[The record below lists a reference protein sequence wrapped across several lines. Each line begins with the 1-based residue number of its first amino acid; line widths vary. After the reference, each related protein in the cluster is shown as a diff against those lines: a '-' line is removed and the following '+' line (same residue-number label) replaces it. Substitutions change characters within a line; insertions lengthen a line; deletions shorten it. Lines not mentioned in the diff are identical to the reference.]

1 LVGTVL
7 LLAALLLLG
16 LQTDSGATAAAQFL
30 VRQANSLP
38 RTTLTVERAS
48 GSWVRSLRLIDV
60 SLTRPGSASGSS
72 PLTMA
77 HVDTLAVQYDLKEL
91 LWGRVRLTE
100 VRVRGPSLTMRQAA
114 DSTWDWLRLMPSS
127 EDASRDTSTAVG
139 AVRIDRLRL
148 AGGQFTAKFHAGGR
162 DSTARV
168 RNLDLRARALTTGP
182 SLGGRLDTLGL
193 RAHLPADTTALRL
206 GARGALSASQIRL
219 DTLHLTSQRSRVRG
233 HGTARLPRG
242 PGDTLEDVAL
252 HLRADPL
259 VLRDL
264 TAFLPGLDVN
274 PRESIALN
282 ADLTGSGRRL
292 ILDAEAQFSGGGSLT
307 AHAET
312 TPWTVGAPDAPPLRY
327 VLDAEVRDLTTSL
340 IGPLDTTRNALS
352 GTIDGSLRGPALTA
366 LSGTVE
372 ARLTD
377 TRLQEVRVPALRFRS
392 TVQDGT
398 AEVRLTGTLNGTA
411 LSLRGSARPFVDAP
425 SMDLT
430 AQVRDLSLSTVLPA
444 GPVAGVLA
452 GTVQVEGRSMT
463 TETARYDIDATL
475 RPSRIGLQPIEGGN
489 LSLSLRPDR
498 AEATGS
504 LTVPDGRLQASGHAV
519 LDGSEEFVLDSVG
532 LKNVDVAA
540 LVGDTTKSRVTG
552 SLRAR
557 GQGFDSQAAQARAT
571 VQIREAQY
579 GPHRVSQSTTTAR
592 LDDGQLTTE
601 TSMQVNGGTWT
612 LAARGR
618 PFAPVPSAT
627 VTEGRFR
634 EVDFGPFLQ
643 DTTQSSALFGTIQ
656 GRVRGT
662 TPDTLRLNA
671 RLTLDSSRVNRQR
684 ISGASAAVSLR
695 DSTLRADLS
704 LDSPNGAAQ
713 FVVEGR
719 PFASLPSYR
728 VSEGS
733 FENLDVGAIAGVP
746 DLTTQLS
753 GVLTVTVRDTRLS
766 TLTLNSELSLQE
778 SSINQASLS
787 EGRLTVAADDGRLT
801 ADGQVAVA
809 GGSLQLS
816 GHLDSLDHQPSYA
829 LRASARSIDADALVG
844 LDTTQ
849 ARLGTARWSLTGQG
863 TALTNMEAS
872 TRFSAGSIR
881 ADRLRLDSLRG
892 SGTLRDGLLS
902 VDTLSVTS
910 NAFEGQ
916 GQGSVALVREAGL
929 SDFSFRATVS
939 SASPLRRLLGADR
952 LRLQEG
958 QVDAQVSGAAGQQ
971 RIEGS
976 LAVEALVYEAVQL
989 GNAQLS
995 FTGRRGTDQLL
1006 GQLEVKG
1013 TAEAFSVSRLMGTK
1027 VRLDALYDGTSI
1039 DLSADV
1045 RFDQNDRAALEAT
1058 LRPQAAPTTLRLR
1071 QLTFQLGPDRWSLQQ
1086 ETTIVAGDNY
1096 SVDRLLFRSGAQ
1108 QIAVDG
1114 TVALTGRQSLIVTA
1128 ENVRLGPIAP
1138 LVDLPG
1144 LGGTLA
1150 GTLSL
1155 TGTASDPTIDGTLD
1169 LDFRTNQTPVG
1180 TLRLEVG
1187 YDDFATSVRAK
1198 LTHTSGPVLTAEGSV
1213 PADLRLQAPT
1223 TVAVSERPVRF
1234 DASTRQFPINW
1245 IDPFLDPST
1254 IRSVEGT
1261 LSGDISVRG
1270 TPNQPALSGTV
1281 SVSDVGAAVPP
1292 LGTTYRNGSI
1302 ALQLAGDQIT
1312 LTEATIESDNDGT
1325 LRAKGSISFPKLTAG
1340 EYDLKLSA
1348 SNLLAIDT
1356 QAYRRAVV
1364 DGNVTLQGTVRRPN
1378 LTGQVRVERGSIYYT
1393 EAFAEGAASVAQVS
1407 LRPEDQ
1413 LVLQKR
1419 FGPRPIMADTST
1431 FDPYEALALDL
1442 TVRID
1447 RNTWLRSTS
1456 NPELNVQFAGDLS
1469 VQKSPNQDLEVFGT
1483 VRVIEGQSTVRQFGQ
1498 EFQITDGTLTFN
1510 GDPADPSLD
1519 LAAVYERRAR
1529 GTSSTQIRITLSLK
1543 GRLGNPS
1550 TSLSSEPSMS
1560 TRDILSY
1567 LATGRPAD
1575 AVFGGGSEGDNIAT
1589 QVALSQAAN
1598 LVESLAA
1605 NELGLDV
1612 VRLQVRA
1619 GGRSYFTIGR
1629 YLTPRLFVSIEQP
1642 VIDPSAQNPTGPSA
1656 YIPDVTLEYRLT
1668 DYLLLRSLSG
1678 RQALQLNLLLEYSY

>member
-1 LVGTVL
+1 MVGTVL

-16 LQTDSGATAAAQFL
+16 LQTDPGATAAAQFL
-30 VRQANSLP
+30 ARQANPLP

-48 GSWVRSLRLIDV
+48 GSWIRSLRLVDV
-60 SLTRPGSASGSS
+60 SLTRTDSASGT

-77 HVDTLAVQYDLKEL
+77 HVDTLAAQYDLKDL
-91 LWGRVRLTE
+91 LWGRVHLTK
-100 VRVRGPSLTMRQAA
+100 VRVRGPSVTMRQAA
-114 DSTWDWLRLMPSS
+114 DSTWDWLRLMPSGTS
-127 EDASRDTSTAVG
+127 GDTSTAGG
-139 AVRIDRLRL
+139 AIQIDRIRL
-148 AGGQFTAKFHAGGR
+148 AGGQFTAKFYAGGR
-162 DSTARV
+162 DSTARI
-168 RNLDLRARALTTGP
+168 RNLALRAHALTTGP
-182 SLGGRLDTLGL
+182 SPGGHLDTLGL

-206 GARGALSASQIRL
+206 GARGELSASHVRL

-233 HGTARLPRG
+233 HGTARLPEG
-242 PGDTLEDVAL
+242 PGDTLENVAL

-274 PRESIALN
+274 PRESIALD

-292 ILDAEAQFSGGGSLT
+292 MLDAEAQFSGGGSLT
-307 AHAET
+307 AHAEA
-312 TPWTVGAPDAPPLRY
+312 TPWAEGAPDASPLRY
-327 VLDAEVRDLTTSL
+327 VLDAEVQDLTTSL

-377 TRLQEVRVPALRFRS
+377 TRLQEVRVPTLRFRS

-411 LSLRGSARPFVDAP
+411 LSLRGSARPFADAP

-430 AQVRDLSLSTVLPA
+430 AQVRDFSLSTVLPA
-444 GPVAGVLA
+444 GPVEGVLA
-452 GTVQVEGRSMT
+452 GTVQVEGQSMA

-475 RPSRIGLQPIEGGN
+475 RPSRIGLQPIEAGN

-498 AEATGS
+498 AQATGS
-504 LTVPDGRLQASGHAV
+504 LTVPHGRLRASGHVV

-540 LVGDTTKSRVTG
+540 LVGDTTESRVTG
-552 SLRAR
+552 SLQAR
-557 GQGFDSQAAQARAT
+557 GQGFDPQTAQARAA
-571 VQIREAQY
+571 VQIRQAQY
-579 GPHRVSQSTTTAR
+579 GPHRVSQLTTTAR
-592 LDDGQLTTE
+592 LDSGQLTAE

-612 LAARGR
+612 LAAKGR

-627 VTEGRFR
+627 VTEGRFQA
-634 EVDFGPFLQ
+634 VDIGPFLQ

-656 GRVRGT
+656 GHVRGT
-662 TPDTLRLNA
+662 TPDALRLDA

-684 ISGASAAVSLR
+684 ISRASAAVSLQ

-704 LDSPNGAAQ
+704 LDSPHGAAQ
-713 FVVEGR
+713 FVLNGR
-719 PFASLPSYR
+719 PFASVPRYH

-753 GVLTVTVRDTRLS
+753 GALTMTVRDTRLP
-766 TLTLNSELSLQE
+766 TLALHSELTFRN

-801 ADGQVAVA
+801 ADGRMAVA
-809 GGSLQLS
+809 GGALRLS
-816 GHLDSLDHQPSYA
+816 GHLDSLDRRPSYA

-849 ARLGTARWSLTGQG
+849 ARLGTAQWTLTGRG
-863 TALTNMEAS
+863 TALTNVEAS

-892 SGTLRDGLLS
+892 RGTLRNGLLS
-902 VDTLSVTS
+902 VDTFSVSS

-916 GQGSVALVREAGL
+916 GQGSIALVREAGL

-939 SASPLRRLLGADR
+939 SAAPLRRLLEADR
-952 LRLQEG
+952 FRLQEG
-958 QVDAQVSGAAGQQ
+958 QVDAQVFGAVGQQ
-971 RIEGS
+971 RIEGRLS
-976 LAVEALVYEAVQL
+976 VEGLAYEAVQL
-989 GNAQLS
+989 GSAQLS

-1006 GQLEVKG
+1006 GRMELKG
-1013 TAEAFSVSRLMGTK
+1013 TAEALSVSRFMGTQ
-1027 VRLDALYDGTSI
+1027 VRFDALYNGTSI

-1045 RFDQNDRAALEAT
+1045 QFDRNDRATLEAT
-1058 LRPQAAPTTLRLR
+1058 LRPQATPTTLRLR

-1114 TVALTGRQSLIVTA
+1114 TVAFTGRQSLIVTA

-1138 LVDLPG
+1138 LVGFPG
-1144 LGGTLA
+1144 LAGTLA
-1150 GTLSL
+1150 GTLTL
-1155 TGTASDPTIDGTLD
+1155 TGTASDPTLDGTLD
-1169 LDFRTNQTPVG
+1169 LDFRTNQSPVG

-1187 YDDFATSVRAK
+1187 YNDFATSVRAK
-1198 LTHTSGPVLTAEGSV
+1198 LTHTTGPVLTAEGSV
-1213 PADLRLQAPT
+1213 PADLRLRAPT
-1223 TVAVSERPVRF
+1223 TVTVSERPIRF

-1254 IRSVEGT
+1254 LRSVEGT
-1261 LSGDISVRG
+1261 LSGDISIRG
-1270 TPNQPALSGTV
+1270 TPNQPALSGTA
-1281 SVSDVGAAVPP
+1281 SVSDAGATVPP

-1302 ALQLAGDQIT
+1302 ALRLAGDQIT
-1312 LTEATIESDNDGT
+1312 LTEAAIESSNGGT
-1325 LRAKGSISFPKLTAG
+1325 LRAKGSVSFPRLTDG

-1356 QAYRRAVV
+1356 QAYRRAVI

-1393 EAFAEGAASVAQVS
+1393 EAFAEGAAAVAQVS
-1407 LRPEDQ
+1407 LRPEDR

-1419 FGPRPIMADTST
+1419 FGLRPTMADTST

-1456 NPELNVQFAGDLS
+1456 NPELNVQFAGNLT

-1498 EFQITDGTLTFN
+1498 EFQITDGTLSFSGN
-1510 GDPADPSLD
+1510 PADPLLD
-1519 LAAVYERRAR
+1519 LTAVYERRAR
-1529 GTSSTQIRITLSLK
+1529 GTSSTQIRITLSLE
-1543 GRLGNPS
+1543 GRLGNLS

-1560 TRDILSY
+1560 TRNILSY

-1575 AVFGGGSEGDNIAT
+1575 AVLGGGSGGDNIAT

-1619 GGRSYFTIGR
+1619 GGRSYFTFGR
-1629 YLTPRLFVSIEQP
+1629 YLTPRFFVSVEQP
-1642 VIDPSAQNPTGPSA
+1642 VTDPSAQGPTGPSV

-1678 RQALQLNLLLEYSY
+1678 RQALQFNLLLEYSY